1 MKVLEHNCL
10 DQEERF
16 PQGNCSSFGLI
27 RIVRRSF
34 QKARRASK
42 TALVRTKRDV
52 LLALI
57 LVGTI
62 PSGLVAQEGYRETLP
77 AGPDGIDDFRVLPY
91 LQRPENSSMLL
102 VWFSH
107 EKEPGQ
113 LRVTSSAYDSG
124 QITSVPQVQ
133 PWLTYHEIEESE
145 RGQFPDMH
153 PGSNYKHSVMVS
165 GLQPDTLYQY
175 KVKQGNSD
183 WSAAFR
189 TSPSPDTRRPLRII
203 AFADSETGPEGRTT
217 YRGWFPG
224 KQHEESTGRSASV
237 TQYLVT
243 ETDGFRNN
251 LRIIQERNPDLLM
264 MPGDIVQGGG
274 YQRAWDEFW
283 FHMAGR
289 WDQPMSRIPLLMA
302 MGNWE
307 NFGARVGGYEPWA
320 IHRARQKYAAYIDAP
335 PNNKAAFQDR
345 YYRTDFGPVT
355 VLTLDSSNG
364 LPDNTDNDTNI
375 NIDLA
380 SYPGDDLPD
389 TAPGSDQ
396 WNWTMAQLADA
407 RSKGQ
412 IIFVQFHHIPYSSGG
427 HILPT
432 SVSGSSGQSGL
443 AMRAYTPWFQHFGVT
458 AVLCGHNE
466 HFERSKVGNVLFY
479 DVGVAGDGLA
489 HPIDWKDPRQINP
502 WRQWSAYYDA
512 PELWKGA
519 QLVAGG
525 RHYGHLE
532 INVLAEENGHRVTLT
547 PVYAFPVT
555 DEQGAVERI
564 ERRVY
569 NDVVDMMVPR
579 RTQPTH
585 IAPAR

>member
-1 MKVLEHNCL
+1 MARSGSIKVFVLAFL
-10 DQEERF
+10 LSGSVPGAFAQDRL
-16 PQGNCSSFGLI
+16 GD
-27 RIVRRSF
+27 
-34 QKARRASK
+34 
-42 TALVRTKRDV
+42 AL
-52 LLALI
+52 A
-57 LVGTI
+57 
-62 PSGLVAQEGYRETLP
+62 PEPE
-77 AGPDGIDDFRVLPY
+77 GIDDFRILPY
-91 LQRPENSSMLL
+91 LQRPETSSMTI

-107 EKEPGQ
+107 EGTPGELSISGPEYDREP
-113 LRVTSSAYDSG
+113 
-124 QITSVPQVQ
+124 IESVPELQ

-145 RGQFPDMH
+145 RTQFPDMH
-153 PGSNYKHSVMVS
+153 PGPSYKHSVTVS
-165 GLQPDTLYQY
+165 GLSPDTSYQY
-175 KVKQGNSD
+175 QVKQVKSE

-189 TSPSPDTRRPLRII
+189 TSPSRDTRRNLRII
-203 AFADSETGPEGRTT
+203 AFADSETDPEGRTT
-217 YRGWFPG
+217 YREWYPG
-224 KQHEESTGRSASV
+224 IQHEGSTGRPV
-237 TQYLVT
+237 DIERYLLT
-243 ETDGFRNN
+243 ETYGFRHN
-251 LRIIQERNPDLLM
+251 LRIIQEREPDLLM

-289 WDQPMSRIPLLMA
+289 WDQPMSRVPLLMA

-307 NFGARVGGYEPWA
+307 NYGARVGGYEPWA
-320 IHRARQKYAAYIDAP
+320 IHRARQKYAAYIDSP
-335 PNNKAAFQDR
+335 PNNNAAFQDR
-345 YYRTDFGPVT
+345 YYRTDFGSVT

-412 IIFVQFHHIPYSSGG
+412 IIIVQFHHIPYSSGG

-432 SVSGSSGQSGL
+432 SLPGSSGQSGL
-443 AMRAYTPWFQHFGVT
+443 AMRAYTPWFQRFGVT

-466 HFERSKVGNVLFY
+466 QFERSKVGDVLFY
-479 DVGVAGDGLA
+479 DVGVAGDGLGY
-489 HPIDWKDPRQINP
+489 PTDWKDPRRINP

-512 PELWKGA
+512 PELWTGPR
-519 QLVAGG
+519 LIAGG

-532 INVLAEENGHRVTLT
+532 IDVRAEENGHRVTLT

-555 DEQGAVERI
+555 DERGAVERI

-569 NDVVDMMVPR
+569 DDVVDMMVPL
-579 RTQPTH
+579 RTEPTH
-585 IAPAR
+585 IAPVR

>member
-1 MKVLEHNCL
+1 MALAR
-10 DQEERF
+10 QI
-16 PQGNCSSFGLI
+16 QSFFLAILLSGS
-27 RIVRRSF
+27 VPCAF
-34 QKARRASK
+34 
-42 TALVRTKRDV
+42 ALNQ
-52 LLALI
+52 
-57 LVGTI
+57 
-62 PSGLVAQEGYRETLP
+62 SGDALP
-77 AGPDGIDDFRVLPY
+77 AEPDGIDDFRVLPY
-91 LQRPENSSMLL
+91 LQRPETSSMLL

-107 EKEPGQ
+107 EQVPGQ
-113 LRVTSSAYDSG
+113 LRVTGSGYDSG
-124 QITSVPQVQ
+124 QITSVPEVQ

-145 RGQFPDMH
+145 HGQFPDMH
-153 PGSNYKHSVMVS
+153 PGPNFKHSVMVT

-175 KVKQGNSD
+175 HVKQGDSD
-183 WSAAFR
+183 WNAAFR

-203 AFADSETGPEGRTT
+203 AFADSETDPEGRTT

-224 KQHEESTGRSASV
+224 NQHEESTGRPADIER
-237 TQYLVT
+237 YLLT

-251 LRIIQERNPDLLM
+251 LRIIQKRNPDLLM

-335 PNNKAAFQDR
+335 PNDNAAFQDR

-375 NIDLA
+375 NIDQA

-396 WNWTMAQLADA
+396 WNWTMTQLADA

-412 IIFVQFHHIPYSSGG
+412 IILVQFHHIPYSSGG
-427 HILPT
+427 HSLPT
-432 SVSGSSGQSGL
+432 SLPDSSGQSGL
-443 AMRAYTPWFQHFGVT
+443 AMRAYTPWFQRFGVT

-466 HFERSKVGNVLFY
+466 HFERSKVGDVLFY
-479 DVGVAGDGLA
+479 DVGVAGDGLSN
-489 HPIDWKDPRQINP
+489 PLDWEDPRQINP

-512 PELWKGA
+512 PELWRGS
-519 QLVAGG
+519 QLVDGG

-532 INVLAEENGHRVTLT
+532 IDVLPEKNGHRVTLT
-547 PVYAFPVT
+547 PVYAFPAT

-569 NDVVDMMVPR
+569 DDVVDIMVPR
-579 RTQPTH
+579 RTQPTN